1 MQISVLTIPVHAGQ
15 LHFTPSYF
23 PNHDGSSRW
32 PGPFPAWPLSCPL
45 SPLSRQ
51 PSPNTFQKSS
61 WQNYPNLLT
70 CDRGEVMC
78 AAGHE
83 WDGAASTLAVVTEE
97 PYNTVHPAAR
107 CFEEPHHSAH
117 PTHHHPPQ
125 APITAPNEKKG
136 RATICPKRQNQGPRR
151 QTQMNDAQLFS
162 SRSSPE
168 NCREALQIP
177 PPSISLFIL

>member
-23 PNHDGSSRW
+23 PNHDGSSHW

-45 SPLSRQ
+45 LPLSSQ

-70 CDRGEVMC
+70 CVRGEVMC

-83 WDGAASTLAVVTEE
+83 WDGAASTLAVVTKE

-107 CFEEPHHSAH
+107 SVLRSHTTLLTQ
-117 PTHHHPPQ
+117 PT
-125 APITAPNEKKG
+125 TTLLK
-136 RATICPKRQNQGPRR
+136 
-151 QTQMNDAQLFS
+151 
-162 SRSSPE
+162 
-168 NCREALQIP
+168 
-177 PPSISLFIL
+177 PPSLLQMRRKKSNHLPETAESRTQEADPDE